1 MAITSVHCLAHTG
14 SYRNM
19 NKIIQDTAS
28 LIETKQY
35 INNQVSFTVEPLIN
49 TCNTNTKFS
58 FIFFYEN
65 LLCYELLHFFQQ
77 FTSARYV
84 RLSLQKIRTLNADLM
99 TLRRNF
105 ESKFI
110 DPSVTERVSITV
122 WFADSSQSSVSI
134 PNVIIISFKI
144 NLFSPWYSWKIA
156 ELALNNN
163 HSLYH
168 APWQGEEK
176 IWSI

>member
-1 MAITSVHCLAHTG
+1 
-14 SYRNM
+14 M

-65 LLCYELLHFFQQ
+65 LLCCELLHFFQQ

-122 WFADSSQSSVSI
+122 
-134 PNVIIISFKI
+134 
-144 NLFSPWYSWKIA
+144 
-156 ELALNNN
+156 
-163 HSLYH
+163 
-168 APWQGEEK
+168 
-176 IWSI
+176 

>member
-1 MAITSVHCLAHTG
+1 MCSKTTYVIRV
-14 SYRNM
+14 
-19 NKIIQDTAS
+19 
-28 LIETKQY
+28 
-35 INNQVSFTVEPLIN
+35 FTLL
-49 TCNTNTKFS
+49 KRS
-58 FIFFYEN
+58 YEN
-65 LLCYELLHFFQQ
+65 LLCCELLHFFQQ

-122 WFADSSQSSVSI
+122 WSADSSQSSVSI
-134 PNVIIISFKI
+134 PNVIIISLKI

-168 APWQGEEK
+168 ALWQGEEK

>member
-1 MAITSVHCLAHTG
+1 
-14 SYRNM
+14 
-19 NKIIQDTAS
+19 
-28 LIETKQY
+28 
-35 INNQVSFTVEPLIN
+35 VSFTVEPLIN
-49 TCNTNTKFS
+49 TCNTNTQFS
-58 FIFFYEN
+58 FVFFYEN
-65 LLCYELLHFFQQ
+65 LLCCELLHFFQQ

-134 PNVIIISFKI
+134 PNVIIISLKI
-144 NLFSPWYSWKIA
+144 NLFSPWYSCGWWSTTLLSTITPMMCLVQSKRQ
-156 ELALNNN
+156 NNK
-163 HSLYH
+163 S
-168 APWQGEEK
+168 QGERK
-176 IWSI
+176 HKRQ

>member
-1 MAITSVHCLAHTG
+1 MAITSVHCLTHTG

-35 INNQVSFTVEPLIN
+35 INNQVSFTVELYRRALQVSFTVEPLIN
-49 TCNTNTKFS
+49 TCNTNTQFS
-58 FIFFYEN
+58 FVFFYEN
-65 LLCYELLHFFQQ
+65 LLCCELLHFFQQ

-122 WFADSSQSSVSI
+122 
-134 PNVIIISFKI
+134 
-144 NLFSPWYSWKIA
+144 
-156 ELALNNN
+156 
-163 HSLYH
+163 
-168 APWQGEEK
+168 
-176 IWSI
+176 

>member
-1 MAITSVHCLAHTG
+1 
-14 SYRNM
+14 
-19 NKIIQDTAS
+19 
-28 LIETKQY
+28 
-35 INNQVSFTVEPLIN
+35 
-49 TCNTNTKFS
+49 
-58 FIFFYEN
+58 
-65 LLCYELLHFFQQ
+65 
-77 FTSARYV
+77 
-84 RLSLQKIRTLNADLM
+84 M